1 MSQER
6 NVKNSILNYV
16 ETFIEKRDQERRE
29 SSSDDDD
36 YQRKRGIDR
45 NAVVIKEGDE
55 DYPREKLVNI
65 PDISPVVD
73 SLLLLSRN
81 NEPPHQRI
89 SMLMN

>member
-16 ETFIEKRDQERRE
+16 ETFIDKRDQERRE

-45 NAVVIKEGDE
+45 NTVVIKEGDE

-65 PDISPVVD
+65 PDV
-73 SLLLLSRN
+73 LLSKIFFFFFRLGTTGIN
-81 NEPPHQRI
+81 INGYRC
-89 SMLMN
+89 